1 MDDKYLKAALGLC
14 CNSRKVQNG
23 DVFVAVRG
31 VEFDGHDFITQAV
44 ERGASVI
51 IAERSVEVPESVKLV
66 KVANSAVALGE
77 LAQAAA
83 GQPSRELTSLAVT
96 GTNGKTTVAYLTR
109 WILNS
114 AGLSCAMVGTIE
126 YDLGGG
132 EPIPASNT
140 TPGALELAEMMRRM
154 VSNGAGAVIMEC
166 SSHGLDQDR
175 MAGIHFDAAAF
186 TNLSGDHLDY
196 HGTSAEY
203 LTAKSKLFSALAEDS
218 IAIINIQDQAGE
230 KLTEITRGRVWRYG
244 IDAGVEIDADIKT
257 MGLGGCEFVMTL
269 PGESV
274 LVRSGLVGE
283 HNVYNCLAAAGL
295 ARAAGVG
302 ATAVKEAIEQF
313 PGVPGRLERV
323 DEGGKVTV
331 FVDYAHTDDALNH
344 VLGTLRKY
352 VSSKLIVV
360 FGCGGQRDQSK
371 RPRMAAVAEKWA
383 DVVVV
388 TNDNPR
394 KEDPKQIIEQIR
406 AGFSEAG
413 LKKMTE
419 IPDRREAICYALK
432 KAQPDDVVLIAGKGH
447 ENYQLIGDE
456 KRHFDDREVAKKEL
470 RVL

>member
-31 VEFDGHDFITQAV
+31 VEFDGHDFIAQAV
-44 ERGASVI
+44 ERGASIV
-51 IAERSVEVPESVKLV
+51 IAERSVEVPESVKLI
-66 KVANSAVALGE
+66 KVANSAAALGQ
-77 LAQAAA
+77 LAQATA
-83 GQPSRELTSLAVT
+83 GRPSRDLTSLAVT

-114 AGLSCAMVGTIE
+114 AGLGCSMVGTIE
-126 YDLGGG
+126 YDLGAG

-166 SSHGLDQDR
+166 SSHGLDQNR
-175 MAGIHFDAAAF
+175 TAGIHFDAAAF

-196 HGTSAEY
+196 HGTQAEY
-203 LTAKSKLFSALAEDS
+203 LRAKSKLFSGLAEDS

-257 MGLGGCEFVMTL
+257 MGLEGCEFAMTL
-269 PGESV
+269 TGESV

-295 ARAAGVG
+295 ARAAGIET
-302 ATAVKEAIEQF
+302 TAIKKAIEQF
-313 PGVPGRLERV
+313 TGVPGRLERV

-331 FVDYAHTDDALNH
+331 FVDYAHTDDALDH
-344 VLGTLRKY
+344 VLKTLRKY
-352 VSSKLIVV
+352 ASSRLIVV

-371 RPRMAAVAEKWA
+371 RPRMAGVAEKWA
-383 DVVVV
+383 DMIVV

-406 AGFSEAG
+406 GGFSAAG
-413 LKKMTE
+413 LEKMTE

-432 KAQPDDVVLIAGKGH
+432 KAQPGDVALIAGKGH
-447 ENYQLIGDE
+447 ENYQLVGDE
-456 KRHFDDREVAKKEL
+456 KRHFDDREVVRDEL
-470 RVL
+470 

>member
-1 MDDKYLKAALGLC
+1 MDDKYLKAALEVC
-14 CNSRKVQNG
+14 CNSRKVQSG

-31 VEFDGHDFITQAV
+31 IEFDGHDFIAQAV
-44 ERGASVI
+44 ERGASVV
-51 IAERSVEVPESVKLV
+51 IAERLVEVPESVKLI

-77 LAQAAA
+77 LAQEAA
-83 GQPSRELTSLAVT
+83 GQPSRDLTSLAVT

-114 AGLSCAMVGTIE
+114 AGLSCSMVGTIE
-126 YDLGGG
+126 HDLGAG
-132 EPIPASNT
+132 ESIPASNT

-175 MAGIHFDAAAF
+175 TAGIHFDAAAF

-196 HGTSAEY
+196 HGTQAEY
-203 LTAKSKLFSALAEDS
+203 LRAKSKLFSGLAEDS

-230 KLTEITRGRVWRYG
+230 KLTEITRGQIWRYG
-244 IDAGVEIDADIKT
+244 IGAGVEIDADIKT
-257 MGLGGCEFVMTL
+257 MGLEGCEFAMTL
-269 PGESV
+269 PGGSV
-274 LVRSGLVGE
+274 SVRSGLVGE

-295 ARAAGVG
+295 ARAAGVEM
-302 ATAVKEAIEQF
+302 TAVKEAIEQF
-313 PGVPGRLERV
+313 TGVPGRLERV
-323 DEGGKVTV
+323 DKGGKVTV
-331 FVDYAHTDDALNH
+331 FVDYAHTDDALDH
-344 VLGTLRKY
+344 VLKTLRKY
-352 VSSKLIVV
+352 ASSRLIVV

-371 RPRMAAVAEKWA
+371 RPRMAGVAEKWA
-383 DVVVV
+383 DMIVV

-406 AGFSEAG
+406 AGFSAAG
-413 LKKMTE
+413 LKKMVE

-447 ENYQLIGDE
+447 ENYQLVGDE
-456 KRHFDDREVAKKEL
+456 KRHFDDREVVKEEL
-470 RVL
+470 RK

>member
-1 MDDKYLKAALGLC
+1 MDDKHLKAALEVC
-14 CNSRKVQNG
+14 CNSRKVQSG

-31 VEFDGHDFITQAV
+31 VEFDGHDFIAQAV
-44 ERGASVI
+44 ERGASIV
-51 IAERSVEVPESVKLV
+51 IAERLVEVPDSVKLI
-66 KVANSAVALGE
+66 KVANSAAVLGE

-109 WILNS
+109 WISNS

-126 YDLGGG
+126 YDLGAG
-132 EPIPASNT
+132 EPTPASNT

-175 MAGIHFDAAAF
+175 TAGIHFDAAAF

-196 HGTSAEY
+196 HGTQAEY
-203 LTAKSKLFSALAEDS
+203 LKAKSKLFSGLAEDS

-230 KLTEITRGRVWRYG
+230 KLTEITRGRIWRYG
-244 IDAGVEIDADIKT
+244 IGAGVEIDADIET

-269 PGESV
+269 TGESV
-274 LVRSGLVGE
+274 PVRSGLVGE

-295 ARAAGVG
+295 ARAAGVET
-302 ATAVKEAIEQF
+302 AAVKEAIEQF

-323 DEGGKVTV
+323 DKGGKVTV

-352 VSSKLIVV
+352 VPSRLIVV

-371 RPRMAAVAEKWA
+371 RPRMAGVAEKWA
-383 DVVVV
+383 DVIVV

-394 KEDPKQIIEQIR
+394 KEDQKQIIEQIR
-406 AGFSEAG
+406 AGFSAAG
-413 LKKMTE
+413 LKKMVE

-447 ENYQLIGDE
+447 ENYQLVGDE
-456 KRHFDDREVAKKEL
+456 KRHFDDREVVREEL
-470 RVL
+470 